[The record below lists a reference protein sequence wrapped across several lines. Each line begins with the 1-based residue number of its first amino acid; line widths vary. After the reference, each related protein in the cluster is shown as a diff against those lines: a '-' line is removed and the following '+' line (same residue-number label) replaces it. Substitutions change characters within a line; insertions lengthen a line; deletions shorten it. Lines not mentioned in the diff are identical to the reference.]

1 MLLSMTGFGYASLQ
15 TDSVHL
21 SAEIKSVNNRY
32 LKLSV
37 QMPETVSRFES
48 EIEKLVRSRIARG
61 TLNVSL
67 RLRFLSGQGEYRIDA
82 DVLRA
87 YRDQLQVLERDGS
100 SAVSLTQLLALP
112 GVVREAE
119 FSDEEL
125 SGLWPAIERVLCG
138 ALDHLEEFRRTEG
151 ESMQRDLE
159 RQCEV
164 IAAEVDRVVVLA
176 PAVVTDFRDRILERV
191 RKLLHDSAVNVN
203 ESDVIREVAL
213 FADRSDV
220 NEEITRLRSHI
231 EQFLK
236 LCRSGTS
243 QGRKL
248 EFIGQEMFRE
258 INTLGSKSSHVPISL
273 AVVEMK
279 AAIERMREVLQNV
292 E

>member
-1 MLLSMTGFGYASLQ
+1 
-15 TDSVHL
+15 
-21 SAEIKSVNNRY
+21 
-32 LKLSV
+32 
-37 QMPETVSRFES
+37 
-48 EIEKLVRSRIARG
+48 
-61 TLNVSL
+61 
-67 RLRFLSGQGEYRIDA
+67 
-82 DVLRA
+82 
-87 YRDQLQVLERDGS
+87 
-100 SAVSLTQLLALP
+100 LP

-119 FSDEEL
+119 FSDDEL
-125 SGLWPAIERVLCG
+125 SGLWPSIEQTLCG

-164 IAAEVDRVVVLA
+164 ISAEVDRVVVLA
-176 PAVVTDFRDRILERV
+176 PAVVNEYRDRILERV
-191 RKLLHDSAVNVN
+191 RKLLQDSAVNVN

-236 LCRSGTS
+236 LCRGGTS

-258 INTLGSKSSHVPISL
+258 INTLGSKSSHVPIAL

-279 AAIERMREVLQNV
+279 TAIERMREVLQNV